1 MEGAAGASKVQSA
14 AFSVSVATKQRP
26 YEKGETHLQTP
37 GEAGAMLARQ
47 PGVVGRFPVVSVDG
61 TPAQV
66 DVVTDFVAS
75 NPALI
80 ILLVF
85 LLGFVF
91 FAFLF
96 VRRTLSGLR
105 EGYDEGYRGK

>member
-1 MEGAAGASKVQSA
+1 
-14 AFSVSVATKQRP
+14 
-26 YEKGETHLQTP
+26 
-37 GEAGAMLARQ
+37 MLARQ
-47 PGVVGRFPVVSVDG
+47 SDVVGRLRTVSADG
-61 TPAQV
+61 APAQV

-75 NPALI
+75 NPALV
-80 ILLVF
+80 ILVIF

-105 EGYDEGYRGK
+105 EGFDEGYRGK

>member
-1 MEGAAGASKVQSA
+1 
-14 AFSVSVATKQRP
+14 
-26 YEKGETHLQTP
+26 
-37 GEAGAMLARQ
+37 MLARQ
-47 PGVVGRFPVVSVDG
+47 PGTIGRLRPGVDDA
-61 TPAQV
+61 PAQI

-80 ILLVF
+80 VLIAF

-105 EGYDEGYRGK
+105 EGFDEGYRGK

>member
-1 MEGAAGASKVQSA
+1 
-14 AFSVSVATKQRP
+14 
-26 YEKGETHLQTP
+26 
-37 GEAGAMLARQ
+37 MLARQ
-47 PGVVGRFPVVSVDG
+47 SGILGRVRAVHVGGDPI
-61 TPAQV
+61 QV

-80 ILLVF
+80 VLVVF

-105 EGYDEGYRGK
+105 EGFDDGYRGK

>member
-1 MEGAAGASKVQSA
+1 
-14 AFSVSVATKQRP
+14 
-26 YEKGETHLQTP
+26 
-37 GEAGAMLARQ
+37 MLARQ
-47 PGVVGRFPVVSVDG
+47 PDVAGRLRTVPADG
-61 TPAQV
+61 APAQV
-66 DVVTDFVAS
+66 DLVTDFVAS

-80 ILLVF
+80 ILVVF

-105 EGYDEGYRGK
+105 EGFDEGYRGK

>member
-1 MEGAAGASKVQSA
+1 
-14 AFSVSVATKQRP
+14 
-26 YEKGETHLQTP
+26 
-37 GEAGAMLARQ
+37 MLARQ
-47 PGVVGRFPVVSVDG
+47 PGVVGRFRAVRADVA
-61 TPAQV
+61 PAQV

-75 NPALI
+75 NPALVV
-80 ILLVF
+80 LVVF

>member
-1 MEGAAGASKVQSA
+1 
-14 AFSVSVATKQRP
+14 
-26 YEKGETHLQTP
+26 
-37 GEAGAMLARQ
+37 MLARQ
-47 PGVVGRFPVVSVDG
+47 PGLVGRFRAVSADG
-61 TPAQV
+61 APAQI

-80 ILLVF
+80 VLVVF

>member
-1 MEGAAGASKVQSA
+1 
-14 AFSVSVATKQRP
+14 
-26 YEKGETHLQTP
+26 
-37 GEAGAMLARQ
+37 MLARQ
-47 PGVVGRFPVVSVDG
+47 SDVVGRSRTVSADG
-61 TPAQV
+61 APAQV

-75 NPALI
+75 NPALV
-80 ILLVF
+80 ILVIF

-105 EGYDEGYRGK
+105 EGFDEGYRGK

>member
-1 MEGAAGASKVQSA
+1 
-14 AFSVSVATKQRP
+14 
-26 YEKGETHLQTP
+26 
-37 GEAGAMLARQ
+37 MLARQ
-47 PGVVGRFPVVSVDG
+47 PGVLGRVRDVRVDG
-61 TPAQV
+61 DPIQV

-75 NPALI
+75 NPALV
-80 ILLVF
+80 ILVVF

-105 EGYDEGYRGK
+105 EGFDEGYRGK

>member
-1 MEGAAGASKVQSA
+1 
-14 AFSVSVATKQRP
+14 
-26 YEKGETHLQTP
+26 
-37 GEAGAMLARQ
+37 MLARQ
-47 PGVVGRFPVVSVDG
+47 PGVVERSQTVPADG
-61 TPAQV
+61 APAQV

-75 NPALI
+75 NPALVV
-80 ILLVF
+80 LVVF
-85 LLGFVF
+85 LLTFVF

>member
-1 MEGAAGASKVQSA
+1 MAGVDAEASDRLQLLVVPADGA
-14 AFSVSVATKQRP
+14 
-26 YEKGETHLQTP
+26 
-37 GEAGAMLARQ
+37 
-47 PGVVGRFPVVSVDG
+47 
-61 TPAQV
+61 PAQV

-75 NPALI
+75 NPALVV
-80 ILLVF
+80 LVVF
-85 LLGFVF
+85 LLTFVF